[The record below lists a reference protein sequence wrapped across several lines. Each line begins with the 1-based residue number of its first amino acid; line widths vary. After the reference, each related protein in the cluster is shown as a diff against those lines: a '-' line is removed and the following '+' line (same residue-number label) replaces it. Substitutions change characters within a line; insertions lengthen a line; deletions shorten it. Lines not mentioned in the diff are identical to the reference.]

1 MPTITTTRK
10 PTSLKIPVSPQE
22 KAILTRAARA
32 LKTTVNRFV
41 LQKACAEAESV
52 LGSPTQ
58 FRLSAKQWRE
68 FQRALDARPK
78 KLPKLRRLLM
88 EPGVFDG

>member
-1 MPTITTTRK
+1 MPTVSPQK
-10 PTSLKIPVSPQE
+10 PMSLKISVSPQE
-22 KAILTRAARA
+22 KAMLTRAARA
-32 LKTTVNRFV
+32 LNTTVNRFV

-58 FRLSAKQWRE
+58 FRLSAKKWRE

-78 KLPKLRRLLM
+78 KLPKLRRLLT

>member
-1 MPTITTTRK
+1 MATASISKT
-10 PTSLKIPVSPQE
+10 TSLKISVSPHE
-22 KAILTRAARA
+22 KAMLTHAARV
-32 LKTTVNRFV
+32 LNTTVSRFV

-52 LGSPTQ
+52 LGTPTQ
-58 FRLSAKQWRE
+58 FRLSAKKWRE

-78 KLPKLRRLLM
+78 KLPKLRKLLT